1 MATSMLA
8 SEERD
13 DPWTVEL
20 PLEGLHP
27 KQRAGTVGRPI
38 YFRHTDT
45 PDGHVIKSTRMAR
58 ASWCAS
64 SVWKSRSSSTSCK
77 SLHPTR
83 SRTCRMAR

>member
-13 DPWTVEL
+13 DPWTVE
-20 PLEGLHP
+20 PSLEGLLP
-27 KQRAGTVGRPI
+27 KQRAGTVDRPI
-38 YFRHTDT
+38 YFRHSDT
-45 PDGHVIKSTRMAR
+45 PDGHVIKQYRMAR

-77 SLHPTR
+77 SIHPNR
-83 SRTCRMAR
+83 SRTCRVAR

>member
-45 PDGHVIKSTRMAR
+45 PDGHVIKQYPDG
-58 ASWCAS
+58 
-64 SVWKSRSSSTSCK
+64 SRQLVRFVGLEEQVVK
-77 SLHPTR
+77 HFL
-83 SRTCRMAR
+83 

>member
-13 DPWTVEL
+13 DPWTVEP

-45 PDGHVIKSTRMAR
+45 PDGHVIKQYPDG
-58 ASWCAS
+58 
-64 SVWKSRSSSTSCK
+64 SRQLVRFVGLEEQVVK
-77 SLHPTR
+77 HFL
-83 SRTCRMAR
+83 